1 MKARLEKRLVG
12 RGAAI
17 VCVAALVVV
26 CLALVYAQ
34 RRSARRQERPRA
46 VSSSVPATALVK
58 AGDNFQAAL
67 DRARPGDTIMLE
79 AGATFRGAFRLPNK
93 PGATDFITIRSSAS
107 DSQLPAPGQRLD
119 PARYAAVLPKII
131 SGEAAPA
138 PHRPPPRPAAPPPRP
153 RRARLGAPACGG
165 HNPIAPLTARRR
177 GAPATP

>member
-1 MKARLEKRLVG
+1 MKGRLEKRLVG

-17 VCVAALVVV
+17 VCVAALLVV

-34 RRSARRQERPRA
+34 RRSASRQERPRA
-46 VSSSVPATALVK
+46 SSSSGPATTLVK

-93 PGATDFITIRSSAS
+93 TGATDFITIRSSAP

-131 SGEAAPA
+131 SGEA
-138 PHRPPPRPAAPPPRP
+138 
-153 RRARLGAPACGG
+153 GAPAVAAAPGG
-165 HNPIAPLTARRR
+165 AHYRFVGVGVGAAPR
-177 GAPATP
+177 GAGNNNLLRDGGEE